1 MEDRAGIQASELKD
15 LQEFR
20 SGETIRKKSSKKKK
34 MEKTLKIWLSK
45 DENKILCL

>member
-20 SGETIRKKSSKKKK
+20 SGETIRKKESFKKKK
-34 MEKTLKIWLSK
+34 DGKNPKNLVK
-45 DENKILCL
+45 

>member
-20 SGETIRKKSSKKKK
+20 SGETIRKKSSKKKWK
-34 MEKTLKIWLSK
+34 KP
-45 DENKILCL
+45 

>member
-20 SGETIRKKSSKKKK
+20 SGETIKKVQKKK